1 MFSFDSSLDSV
12 KPTFAFSK
20 VCCVDGSYLLLL
32 LSGPLRLPLVLNFPG
47 EVQNWMCVFLLEYS
61 KEWNCS
67 DNSLRSCCQK

>member
-20 VCCVDGSYLLLL
+20 VCCVDGYYLLLM

-47 EVQNWMCVFLLEYS
+47 CLCIWGGTELDVCVSAGVF
-61 KEWNCS
+61 
-67 DNSLRSCCQK
+67 